1 MARQRKVKVAM
12 QILSVLTLVRQWSFW
27 ILFHEWQE
35 WRVLLSCGFM
45 SDAWILCAQIPP

>member
-1 MARQRKVKVAM
+1 MARQRKVKVVM

-27 ILFHEWQE
+27 ILFQK